1 MAKGKTPKKQFS
13 IEDLMNLYVNYLLN
27 VGNIKSE
34 RTAKVYRQQIEY
46 FFSENSS
53 YFGDMSTQEKN
64 FLGLLPKLLCTNKY
78 EGKYSAR
85 NKKELH
91 IDRNKKELPASD
103 GLIII
108 NDICKGIDVHFFK
121 KDENKTKT
129 KQNLQSY
136 IRKFF
141 KFIKVVSGQEKI
153 VNKYVKFYSSN
164 EFNQTYSQ
172 PKLTPADIAVLS
184 GENGEIYLHSVLFT
198 KFKSRLRCQDR
209 TSGDKIWLPLRFIAK
224 LFNQIDKDHP
234 DKNKFSEWL
243 DSLVNN
249 IYINYRVK
257 DNNKVKVKS
266 VKFMGGDGKDDVH
279 LKIDNGHVYVR
290 WVEGDKLCDFLPVLT
305 STGRGNQKREME
317 VNSVSEIAIDH
328 VKAIDCTLRE
338 LQFKVLRIVSEK
350 YKEFKEQDIPEE
362 QENAKE
368 KELAQELCNV
378 DKINFGDLIKDLEAI
393 RDDGPLRLMASKY
406 NSQKSNGDTFLK
418 ILKRTDGSY
427 FGILEEKIKM
437 ANEFSTPDSSDY
449 TLYQDLTDDL
459 NEKGNLLITA
469 STDERMKGT
478 DSGFTLDD
486 IINLV

>member
-1 MAKGKTPKKQFS
+1 MAKGNTPKKQFS
-13 IEDLMNLYVNYLLN
+13 IEDLMNLYVDYLFD

-78 EGKYSAR
+78 EGKYF
-85 NKKELH
+85 
-91 IDRNKKELPASD
+91 DRNKNERPASD

-108 NDICKGIDVHFFK
+108 KDICNGIDTHFFGYVDK
-121 KDENKTKT
+121 KDKT
-129 KQNLQSY
+129 KQNLRSY
-136 IRKFF
+136 VRKFF
-141 KFIKVVSGQEKI
+141 KFIRVVSGQNKI
-153 VNKYVKFYSSN
+153 DNDKYVYFFSSKNFNDEYSR
-164 EFNQTYSQ
+164 

-184 GENGEIYLHSVLFT
+184 GEKGEIYLHSVLFT

-224 LFNQIDKDHP
+224 LFNQIDKDNSY
-234 DKNKFSEWL
+234 KNKFSEWL
-243 DSLVNN
+243 DSLVKN
-249 IYINYRVK
+249 IYINYSVI
-257 DNNKVKVKS
+257 DNKRVKVKS
-266 VKFMGGDGKDDVH
+266 VRFMGEDEKDDVY
-279 LKIDNGHVYVR
+279 LKIDNGRVYVR
-290 WVEGDKLCDFLPVLT
+290 WTEKGVLCDYLPVLT
-305 STGRGNQKREME
+305 STGRGNQKQYME
-317 VNSVSEIAIDH
+317 VNSVNEIAIDH
-328 VKAIDCTLRE
+328 VKAIDCTLRDKQE
-338 LQFKVLRIVSEK
+338 QFSVLPKVSEK
-350 YKEFKEQDIPEE
+350 YKKFKEQDIPEE
-362 QENAKE
+362 QENEKE
-368 KELAQELCNV
+368 KELAQELCNI
-378 DKINFGDLIKDLEAI
+378 DKINFVDLIKDLEAI

-437 ANEFSTPDSSDY
+437 ANELSTPDSSDY

-478 DSGFTLDD
+478 DSGFTLND
-486 IINLV
+486 IIDLV